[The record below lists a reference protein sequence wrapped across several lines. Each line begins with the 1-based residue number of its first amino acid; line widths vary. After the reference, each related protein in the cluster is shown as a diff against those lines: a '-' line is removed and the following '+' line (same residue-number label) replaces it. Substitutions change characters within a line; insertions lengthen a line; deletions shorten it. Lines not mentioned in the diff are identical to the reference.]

1 MENKDYWSP
10 SKDEEAICFSDKGAE
25 IEIAMSYDMGFGMTW
40 ESLDES
46 KVQEL
51 VYFLQG
57 WLDKVRK
64 DKLNVRG

>member
-1 MENKDYWSP
+1 MGAQPYWSS
-10 SKDEEAICFSDKGAE
+10 SKDEEAMCFSDTGSE
-25 IEIAMSYDMGFGMTW
+25 IEVCMSYDMGYGMTW